1 MVLNNWTDRKRHPH
15 VPRSINVTVNDIAA
29 ILHHDHHAE
38 SGFAVRPA
46 VLFTCFALLLDVPFI
61 MSLIAEEFFHGK
73 SGQTVKVP
81 VLQHIIHDIFYVR
94 IT

>member
-1 MVLNNWTDRKRHPH
+1 MVLNNWTDRKRRPH
-15 VPRSINVTVNDIAA
+15 LPHSINVTMSDTAA

-38 SGFAVRPA
+38 SGFAVRPT

-61 MSLIAEEFFHGK
+61 MSLIAEELFH
-73 SGQTVKVP
+73 GQTVKAP
-81 VLQHIIHDIFYVR
+81 VLQHIINDTFYVR